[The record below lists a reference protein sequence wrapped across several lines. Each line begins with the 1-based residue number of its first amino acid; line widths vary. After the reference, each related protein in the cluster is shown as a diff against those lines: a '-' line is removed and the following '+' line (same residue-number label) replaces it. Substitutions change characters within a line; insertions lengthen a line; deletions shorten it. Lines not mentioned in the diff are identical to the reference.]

1 MITLYSKTLLLKNS
15 CQPGEVKVSLNER
28 NRNGKPGGDS
38 QRGNPKTGKPKID
51 GGSVANQ

>member
-1 MITLYSKTLLLKNS
+1 MITLYSKTLLLKDS
-15 CQPGEVKVSLNER
+15 CQPGEVKMSLNER

-51 GGSVANQ
+51 GSVANQ